1 MMLHF
6 LMHRPMPTA
15 IRTLFA
21 VLLAL
26 AMLAL
31 AGPAPAL
38 AEAPAGR
45 DALSA
50 AQTAAI
56 PEEDDRFQVVVFGD
70 SLADGLW
77 TGVYRSLRRDNR
89 FEVVRHTRVSS
100 GLSRP
105 DYFNWQDELDTY
117 LARHDVDAAVI
128 SVGLNDAQPVYHDGR
143 WEHGFGTDPWNEIY
157 RERVGAFMGRL
168 TEAGVPTFWIGLPTV
183 RSSSFDE
190 RIHHINQIYREMA
203 EAHGV
208 IFVPTRALT
217 ADEDGEYAAYLADD
231 SGRSRLMRA
240 NDGVHFTT
248 RGYEMLA
255 EQLLA
260 AMGRNLDIFAEAGAH
275 E

>member
-1 MMLHF
+1 
-6 LMHRPMPTA
+6 MPTV

-21 VLLAL
+21 ALLAL
-26 AMLAL
+26 AMFAR
-31 AGPAPAL
+31 AGPAL
-38 AEAPAGR
+38 AVADGPTSRESV
-45 DALSA
+45 SA

-56 PEEDDRFQVVVFGD
+56 SDEGDRFQVVVFGD

-77 TGVYRSLRRDNR
+77 TGVYRSLRRDDR

-117 LARHDVDAAVI
+117 LARNDVDAAVI
-128 SVGLNDAQPVYHDGR
+128 SVGLNDAQPVFHDGR
-143 WEHGFGTDPWNEIY
+143 WEHGFGSDPWNEIY
-157 RERVGAFMGRL
+157 RERVGAFMQRL
-168 TEAGVPTFWIGLPTV
+168 TEAGVHTFWIGLPTV

-203 EAHGV
+203 GAHGV

-260 AMGRNLDIFAEAGAH
+260 AMGRNLDIFAEADAD